1 MKSSVVKDINMIRRL
16 AGLTLVLLLG
26 MGSSGSAESESTE
39 PDTFNR
45 LVGVDLFGDDLTSNG
60 VKGISLAE

>member
-60 VKGISLAE
+60 V